1 MMQKKIFSSII
12 TILSL
17 FLVWNIISSPNEV
30 SAFTTKWQKIYE
42 GIDYIE
48 RDYGKWFKKGKLY
61 AFKLSK
67 KRSLKFL
74 IGEKKPTSLQE
85 LEKKHNSL
93 VIINGSYFDENYAPV
108 GMLKINNKLVNP
120 KNEVGSSGILAVKDN
135 EVAIFHK
142 KDTNLY
148 KDYPNIMQNGPL
160 LVENNGKSG
169 IYSDDKEYSA
179 RTAIGMTKD
188 NKTILIVADRTASPS
203 LWEFAKLLS
212 TSESQGGFEC
222 KTAINLDGGSST
234 GLRVNTP
241 SKKLIVEEND
251 FIHNAV
257 GVF

>member
-1 MMQKKIFSSII
+1 MMRKKVFSSLI
-12 TILSL
+12 TIISL

-30 SAFTTKWQKIYE
+30 SAFPTKWQKIYDGLE
-42 GIDYIE
+42 CIE

-61 AFKLSK
+61 AFKLSQ
-67 KRSLKFL
+67 KRTLKFL
-74 IGEKKPTSLQE
+74 VGEKKATSLQD
-85 LEKKHNSL
+85 LEKKHSSL
-93 VIINGSYFDENYAPV
+93 VIVNGSYFDENYSPV

-135 EVAIFHK
+135 KVAIFHK
-142 KDTNLY
+142 KDINSY

-179 RTAIGMTKD
+179 RTAIGITKD

-203 LWEFAKLLS
+203 LWEFANLLS
-212 TSESQGGFEC
+212 TPESQGGFEC
-222 KTAINLDGGSST
+222 KMAINLDGGSST

-241 SKKLIVEEND
+241 MKKLVVEEND

-257 GVF
+257 AVF